1 MKSNFLKTLS
11 LIILCGAGASDSFS
25 QSSFLPAEPDA
36 IRVIQ
41 LVKSDTLSRR
51 YPDALPS
58 LLRELNEKA
67 NVKFDT
73 QPLMV
78 NSLTQEALQEN
89 ALLYINFDD
98 KPDLTLSEEEI
109 QNLRTFL
116 NSGGFCYI
124 DAGIK
129 AEFIGANRGHS
140 FANWTVRPEVGALF
154 EKIYPEKTFRPLSR
168 EHPIFRCFYQGLPN
182 GEDLPES
189 IRDFVENE
197 KWPQG
202 TYSFLGLHVEDR
214 LSVLVTPIIA
224 MGWGKDETGNWISP
238 ISFRI
243 REEAE
248 DARLQSASYS
258 GPKFE
263 ASREDGLNDII
274 YSQVGQL
281 PGWVE
286 EPNGRWR
293 IFRYHSGNEISEYA
307 NSFYTR
313 LGVNIFVYALNY

>member
-1 MKSNFLKTLS
+1 MKFPQALS
-11 LIILCGAGASDSFS
+11 LCLILGVSAAVLNA
-25 QSSFLPAEPDA
+25 QSPFLPAEPDA
-36 IRVIQ
+36 IRVVQ

-67 NVKFDT
+67 HVKFDT

-78 NSLTQEALQEN
+78 NSLTEEALQEN

-109 QNLRTFL
+109 QNLRNFI

-202 TYSFLGLHVEDR
+202 TYSFLGLHVEER

-263 ASREDGLNDII
+263 ASREDGLKDII

-281 PGWVE
+281 PAWVE

-293 IFRYHSGNEISEYA
+293 IFRYHSGKEISEYA

>member
-1 MKSNFLKTLS
+1 MTIRLLTFTSIAFWLLGPLN
-11 LIILCGAGASDSFS
+11 G
-25 QSSFLPAEPDA
+25 QSPFLPADA
-36 IRVIQ
+36 DAVRVVQ
-41 LVKSDTLSRR
+41 LIKSDNLSRR

-58 LLRELNEKA
+58 LLREINEKTNA
-67 NVKFDT
+67 KFDT
-73 QPLMV
+73 QPLIV
-78 NSLTQEALQEN
+78 SSLTEEALQEN
-89 ALLYINFDD
+89 AILYINFDD
-98 KPDLTLSEEEI
+98 KPDMTLSEEEI
-109 QNLRTFL
+109 TTLRNFL
-116 NSGGFCYI
+116 KAGGFCYI

-140 FANWTVRPEVGALF
+140 FANWTVRPEVAALF
-154 EKIYPEKTFRPLSR
+154 EKILPEEPFRPLSR
-168 EHPIFRCFYQGLPN
+168 EHAIFRCFYQGLPD
-182 GEDLPES
+182 GEKLPEA

-202 TYSFLGLHVEDR
+202 TYSFLGMNIEDR

-243 REEAE
+243 REQAE
-248 DARLQSASYS
+248 DARLKSASYT

-263 ASREDGLNDII
+263 AAREDGLNDII
-274 YSQVGQL
+274 YSQIGQL
-281 PGWVE
+281 PAWVE
-286 EPNGRWR
+286 EPNGSWR
-293 IFRYHSGNEISEYA
+293 IFRYYSGKEISDYA